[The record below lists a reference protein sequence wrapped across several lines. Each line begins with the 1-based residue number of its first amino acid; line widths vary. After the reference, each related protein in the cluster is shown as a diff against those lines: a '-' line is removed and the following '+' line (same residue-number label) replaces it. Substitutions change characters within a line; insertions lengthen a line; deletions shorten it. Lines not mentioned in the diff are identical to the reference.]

1 MLSAFEHTL
10 KQHVVSYQNDGFA
23 LNRAS
28 KYSCWIIWK
37 VLQCSRYYWSVYTS
51 VLNRTAHILPR
62 ITLIFLQIH
71 RLCEASPLKIPGR
84 KDKIQWGQI
93 KIFSM
98 LSQFFGLFGSRTLQF
113 ICWLD
118 VPFVTQPVLGLFFC
132 TWKPAICCCYFLV
145 YDKLE
150 ANNTSS

>member
-1 MLSAFEHTL
+1 
-10 KQHVVSYQNDGFA
+10 
-23 LNRAS
+23 
-28 KYSCWIIWK
+28 
-37 VLQCSRYYWSVYTS
+37 
-51 VLNRTAHILPR
+51 
-62 ITLIFLQIH
+62 
-71 RLCEASPLKIPGR
+71 LCEASPLKIPGR

-118 VPFVTQPVLGLFFC
+118 VPFVTQPVLGLFFLHLKTC
-132 TWKPAICCCYFLV
+132 HLLLLLLV